1 MFFFF
6 WGGGAGAGTLK
17 LLCREVK
24 IGIPCIH
31 FFGVGWGGVG
41 GGGDGGGVVQLGSKD
56 VAVVQLGSNLY

>member
-1 MFFFF
+1 MCV
-6 WGGGAGAGTLK
+6 WGGGGGAETLK

-24 IGIPCIH
+24 IDIPCIH
-31 FFGVGWGGVG
+31 FFWGEGWVG